1 MLMLQAAKENFE
13 LALEVDKHNTYAMLA
28 LARLHLYYEIP
39 GACLLRYPLS
49 SHQLDSL
56 YCPGLFWGS
65 SLDHGKA
72 FRVVL
77 EITS

>member
-13 LALEVDKHNTYAMLA
+13 LALEVDKHNTYAMLT

-49 SHQLDSL
+49 AHQLDSL
-56 YCPGLFWGS
+56 FCPGLFWGS
-65 SLDHGKA
+65 SLDHVKA

-77 EITS
+77 EITP